1 MNMIRTVLD
10 QPVFETDRLTLRPVR
25 TSDVGLIGVYAND
38 IRVAGPTRSI
48 PHPLPPGAA
57 EAFVEKAQKSDRTE
71 DVWVMDGT
79 KSTLPE
85 VMGVV
90 SLERLDRNQSKLGSW
105 LAPAFWMQGYAREAL
120 QCILSENPQGADAVF
135 AEIFTDNARSAKIL
149 TDNGFAYLGEAEA
162 YCVARHKTMDT
173 WTYSKR
179 LT

>member
-1 MNMIRTVLD
+1 MIQTFLD
-10 QPVFETDRLTLRPVR
+10 QAVFETDRLTLRPVR
-25 TSDVGLIGVYAND
+25 PSDAGLIGIYAND
-38 IRVAGPTRSI
+38 LRVAGPTRSV

-57 EAFVEKAQKSDRTE
+57 EAFVEKAQKPDRLE
-71 DVWVMDGT
+71 DVWVMDGL
-79 KSTLPE
+79 KSNLPE

-120 QCILSENPQGADAVF
+120 QHILAANPQNNDAVF
-135 AEIFTDNARSAKIL
+135 AEIFQDNARSAKIL

-162 YCVARHKTMDT
+162 YCVARHKTIDT

-179 LT
+179 MI